1 MTTSAP
7 ATAAGHSLSAPLGS
21 RRGAVHSMPDEQD
34 VHRPE
39 AGDLAAA
46 SAQGRAMEYKLD
58 THEDPNEA
66 HGAEL
71 EPGQPQS
78 VAGLEPTAK
87 EI

>member
-1 MTTSAP
+1 MCQHQPPCPPAGAP
-7 ATAAGHSLSAPLGS
+7 D
-21 RRGAVHSMPDEQD
+21 R
-34 VHRPE
+34 
-39 AGDLAAA
+39 AAA
-46 SAQGRAMEYKLD
+46 RALAS
-58 THEDPNEA
+58 HPNEA

>member
-1 MTTSAP
+1 MV
-7 ATAAGHSLSAPLGS
+7 
-21 RRGAVHSMPDEQD
+21 RRGHASSVT
-34 VHRPE
+34 VVGR
-39 AGDLAAA
+39 ANIRYVGLTNTGAAA
-46 SAQGRAMEYKLD
+46 LIALATTI

-66 HGAEL
+66 HGAGL

>member
-1 MTTSAP
+1 MTNI
-7 ATAAGHSLSAPLGS
+7 
-21 RRGAVHSMPDEQD
+21 D
-34 VHRPE
+34 
-39 AGDLAAA
+39 AA
-46 SAQGRAMEYKLD
+46 SLIALATTN

-78 VAGLEPTAK
+78 MAGPKPTAK